1 MLFLKL
7 KRSALITLNS
17 ASGGMPGGALASLT
31 IQRDAGVSVVS
42 VIRNFCGAPTKRPT
56 HFLHY
61 EHICGGQPRQDL
73 WVAESDMPDAD
84 GEHFVCPICGLP
96 ALSVRTVPQQPSEV
110 LIGGMAW
117 PQIPI
122 ILP

>member
-7 KRSALITLNS
+7 KRSALVTLNS
-17 ASGGMPGGALASLT
+17 ASGGMPGGASASLS

-42 VIRNFCGAPTKRPT
+42 VIRNFCGVPVKRPT

-61 EHICGGQPRQDL
+61 EHICGGQQRQDL
-73 WVAESDMPDAD
+73 WVAECDMPDED
-84 GEHFVCPICGLP
+84 GEHFTCPICRLP

-110 LIGGMAW
+110 LIGGMVW
-117 PQIPI
+117 PQRGL